1 MQQVNLYQVDLQK
14 TEADYSAAIIYIIL
28 GYMVFIGL
36 VVSLVL
42 YFISTQEIRS
52 KQALQEQADFW
63 NAQLD
68 IAYRQHP
75 EPKVD
80 DILLR
85 SIEGYE
91 SQISRNENV
100 LEYLN
105 SRKEVISNRK
115 LSIYLE
121 ALTQVKQDNLW
132 LTNVSIKKDGRS
144 MSIKGQALEASA
156 LPEYIKKISDL
167 DIFKSMEFVVF
178 DLKRVR
184 STMKFVVSSEQ
195 QEKSIEDFLESAES
209 QN

>member
-1 MQQVNLYQVDLQK
+1 MQQINLYQVDLQK

-100 LEYLN
+100 LGYLN

-178 DLKRVR
+178 DLKRVG

>member
-1 MQQVNLYQVDLQK
+1 MQQVNLYQVELQK
-14 TEADYSAAIIYIIL
+14 TEPDYCAAIIYIIL
-28 GYMVFIGL
+28 GYLIFIGL
-36 VVSLVL
+36 VVSLIL
-42 YFISTQEIRS
+42 YYISAQEIRS
-52 KQALQEQADFW
+52 KTELQEQADFW
-63 NAQLD
+63 NTQLD

-100 LEYLN
+100 LEYLS
-105 SRKEVISNRK
+105 SRKEVIRTRK

-121 ALTQVKQDNLW
+121 ALTQIKQDNLW
-132 LTNVSIKKDGRS
+132 LTNVSIKKDGKS

-167 DIFKSMEFVVF
+167 DVFRSMEFVVF
-178 DLKRVR
+178 DLKRVGG
-184 STMKFVVSSEQ
+184 TMKFVVSSEQ

>member
-178 DLKRVR
+178 DLKRVG

>member
-100 LEYLN
+100 LGYLN
-105 SRKEVISNRK
+105 SRKEVINNRK

-132 LTNVSIKKDGRS
+132 LTNVLIKKDGRS
-144 MSIKGQALEASA
+144 MSIKGQTLEASA

-178 DLKRVR
+178 DLKRVGR
-184 STMKFVVSSEQ
+184 KMKFVVSSEQ

>member
-1 MQQVNLYQVDLQK
+1 MQQVNLYQIELQK

-36 VVSLVL
+36 VISLVL

-132 LTNVSIKKDGRS
+132 LMNVSIKKDGRS

-178 DLKRVR
+178 DLKRVGNI
-184 STMKFVVSSEQ
+184 MKFVVSSEQ

>member
-1 MQQVNLYQVDLQK
+1 MQQVNLYQIELQK

-36 VVSLVL
+36 VISLVL

-178 DLKRVR
+178 DLKRVGNI
-184 STMKFVVSSEQ
+184 MKFVVSSEQ

>member
-1 MQQVNLYQVDLQK
+1 MQQVNLYQIDLQK
-14 TEADYSAAIIYIIL
+14 TEAEYSAAIIYIIL

-42 YFISTQEIRS
+42 YFVSTQEIRS

-178 DLKRVR
+178 DLKRVG

>member
-91 SQISRNENV
+91 SQISRNKNV

-178 DLKRVR
+178 DLKRVG